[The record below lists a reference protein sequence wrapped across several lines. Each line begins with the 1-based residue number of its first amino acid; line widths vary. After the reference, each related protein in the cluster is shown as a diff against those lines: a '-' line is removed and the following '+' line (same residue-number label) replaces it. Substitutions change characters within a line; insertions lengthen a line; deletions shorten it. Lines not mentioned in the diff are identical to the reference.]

1 MSHSVVSLFLF
12 LLTFDSSII
21 TLTSTNII
29 YDRIFIIFGGLL
41 VFTHIWQFH
50 SHIGQSQHHIWP
62 LLLSHSV
69 VLLFFSYIWLFH
81 CQIRKYQHHNW
92 LQFFT
97 FSGYFIFLLTFDS
110 FIVTLYNINI
120 TYDHTFVT
128 LGGSIILY
136 SHLTVP

>member
-12 LLTFDSSII
+12 LLTFDSSIV
-21 TLTSTNII
+21 TLININII
-29 YDRIFIIFGGLL
+29 YDRTFVIFGGLL

-50 SHIGQSQHHIWP
+50 SDIGESQHHIWP
-62 LLLSHSV
+62 YFCHIRWFHY
-69 VLLFFSYIWLFH
+69 FFSHIWLFN

-97 FSGYFIFLLTFDS
+97 FNGSFIFLLIFDS
-110 FIVTLYNINI
+110 FIVILYNTNI